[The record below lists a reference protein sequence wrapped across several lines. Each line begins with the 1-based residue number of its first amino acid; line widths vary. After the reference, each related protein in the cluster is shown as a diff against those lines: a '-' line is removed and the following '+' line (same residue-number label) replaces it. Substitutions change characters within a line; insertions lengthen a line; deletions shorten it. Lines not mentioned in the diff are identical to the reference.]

1 MPLLYDL
8 GVGAYHLGVRC
19 MAPWNPKAAA
29 WVKGREKLW
38 DRLEKV
44 APQLQGCL
52 WMHCA
57 SVGEF
62 EQGRPVLEA
71 VKKERPD
78 LPVLLTFFSP
88 SGYEAR
94 KEYPLATVVEYLPPD
109 NARNAERLQ
118 RLIAPKSAIFVK
130 YEFWFHHLKALR
142 KNNVPT
148 FLISA
153 LFRKDQPFFHWYGSA
168 WRKMLSFF
176 SHILTQDEASRTL
189 LTSLGMKHVSVGG
202 DTRFDRV
209 AEIVAQGE
217 ELPLA
222 KAFAGEGP
230 VLICGSTWPTDEKL
244 LSSALGSMGL
254 GAPKCIVVPHE
265 LHEQQLAGSE
275 QLFPKPLA
283 RWSELEQTP
292 ADNVAA
298 ILGKEEHGTMLV
310 DRMGL
315 LARLYRY
322 GRVAYV
328 GGGFTDGIHSLL
340 EAAAW
345 GVPVIFGPDNE
356 KFPEARGLI
365 DAGAAIEVK
374 TEKELTVA
382 LERWLKDPQ
391 ALKTASEAARHY
403 VMSRTRATKVAMEM
417 VVKAIV

>member
-1 MPLLYDL
+1 M
-8 GVGAYHLGVRC
+8 
-19 MAPWNPKAAA
+19 
-29 WVKGREKLW
+29 
-38 DRLEKV
+38 
-44 APQLQGCL
+44 
-52 WMHCA
+52 
-57 SVGEF
+57 
-62 EQGRPVLEA
+62 
-71 VKKERPD
+71 
-78 LPVLLTFFSP
+78 
-88 SGYEAR
+88 
-94 KEYPLATVVEYLPPD
+94 
-109 NARNAERLQ
+109 
-118 RLIAPKSAIFVK
+118 
-130 YEFWFHHLKALR
+130 
-142 KNNVPT
+142 
-148 FLISA
+148 
-153 LFRKDQPFFHWYGSA
+153 
-168 WRKMLSFF
+168 
-176 SHILTQDEASRTL
+176 
-189 LTSLGMKHVSVGG
+189 
-202 DTRFDRV
+202 
-209 AEIVAQGE
+209 
-217 ELPLA
+217 
-222 KAFAGEGP
+222 
-230 VLICGSTWPTDEKL
+230 
-244 LSSALGSMGL
+244 
-254 GAPKCIVVPHE
+254 VPHE